1 MNRTLVL
8 LVLAL
13 LCAVFLLPL
22 GTTAVKAQNF
32 PDYQGFVNDYA
43 NLLSMQSKTQLEA
56 QLTQLE
62 KDTTAEVAVVTVKSL
77 EGDYIEDYAVKLF
90 EKWKIGKKDKNN
102 GVLFLVALD
111 DRKMRIEV
119 GYGLEPVITDGR
131 AGRIRDEDVIP
142 RFKQN
147 DYEGGIVAGVNS
159 IEKYIRNGTPPAPL
173 EENPVKNVFGD
184 FATAF
189 FIMSIITIYMSG
201 FMARSKNIWLGG
213 IWGAIAGGIIGL
225 TIGGIA
231 ALIVMPLIFTG
242 LGLGT
247 DYLLSKNYQ
256 KQAAAGK
263 STKWHQ
269 TWGGFGGFGGGGGG
283 GGFGGGA
290 SGKEFY
296 PMLKLNSFYIRSN
309 IIYSRYSP
317 SVFGFSQRL
326 CLPSMFFKGPC
337 QPELQLFFTLFDF
350 KISW

>member
-8 LVLAL
+8 LALAL

-43 NLLSMQSKTQLEA
+43 NLLSMQGKAQLEA
-56 QLTQLE
+56 QLAQLE

-147 DYEGGIVAGVNS
+147 DYEGGIIAGVSS

-184 FATAF
+184 FATVF
-189 FIMSIITIYMSG
+189 FILSIITVYLSG
-201 FMARSKNIWLGG
+201 FMARSNNIWLGG
-213 IWGAIAGGIIGL
+213 IWGAIAGGVMGL
-225 TIGGIA
+225 AIGGIA
-231 ALIVMPLIFTG
+231 AFIMMPLIFTG

-247 DYLLSKNYQ
+247 DYLLSKSYQ
-256 KQAAAGK
+256 KQVASGK

-283 GGFGGGA
+283 GGFGGFGGGMSGGGGA
-290 SGKEFY
+290 SG
-296 PMLKLNSFYIRSN
+296 
-309 IIYSRYSP
+309 
-317 SVFGFSQRL
+317 G
-326 CLPSMFFKGPC
+326 
-337 QPELQLFFTLFDF
+337 
-350 KISW
+350 W